1 MGHNNTMSIVI
12 ELWTRGERRTV
23 IMFPW
28 KLDILML
35 GVRRVTV
42 LLLTG
47 ASASWNR
54 GVLIGISRSDRGARD
69 STSLD

>member
-1 MGHNNTMSIVI
+1 MDA
-12 ELWTRGERRTV
+12 RRAAHCYYV
-23 IMFPW
+23 PLEIRH
-28 KLDILML
+28 L